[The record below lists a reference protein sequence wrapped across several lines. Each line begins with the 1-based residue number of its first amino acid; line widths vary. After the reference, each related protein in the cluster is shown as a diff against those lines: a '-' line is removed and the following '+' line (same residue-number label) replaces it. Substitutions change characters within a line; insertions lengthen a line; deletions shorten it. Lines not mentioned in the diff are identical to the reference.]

1 MLLSFTDLQM
11 GDGNMSRIITSI
23 ILLMTMLLGDC
34 GSRHRNTDNIDG
46 GVVTNNSG
54 DDSQK
59 VIESTEIISFDCE
72 LSFISSVFDEEHEI
86 AGNVYKLNAI
96 VEDNTVKAKIDW
108 RGRNGGGDKSEFETD
123 SHFMIKLQEIVSKYD
138 LAKYN
143 GYTHH
148 VSGLPDMYGEHI
160 DIKYAS
166 GETIYAHDNQ
176 DGFLPMNAVVE
187 LIELFSF
194 VNA

>member
-1 MLLSFTDLQM
+1 MW
-11 GDGNMSRIITSI
+11 
-23 ILLMTMLLGDC
+23 LGGC
-34 GSRHRNTDNIDG
+34 GSRHRNTDYIDG

-54 DDSQK
+54 DDSPK

-72 LSFISSVFDEEHEI
+72 LSFISSVFDEENEI

-108 RGRNGGGDKSEFETD
+108 RGRNGAGDKSEFETD

-138 LAKYN
+138 LAKHN